1 MSSDPDWAAK
11 GRQMTEDGSD
21 GLWLRFGPKPS
32 DSTLS
37 KFFSCRCN
45 PCVTIFATVLL
56 FGWVLFCMAWTPGK
70 YCQGIQST
78 EFNQTASCDSPFVP
92 QYDTDVITAGPIH
105 VNAGTD
111 VNGTN
116 GTEANG
122 ANDTDGMNGTG
133 ANGTN
138 STNGNDVNG
147 VIGTDVNGRN
157 GTNSTDVNG
166 TTSAD
171 KCIFTIKRQK
181 VDDVDCYP
189 PRLEFSY
196 WMAWCTYTWTWLY
209 ISTQNIWIVFVFV
222 LIFHPRYGK
231 LKLGADD
238 DQPEFTNM
246 EWFAMIF
253 CCGVATGLFY
263 FSIGEPINHY
273 EPCGKW
279 AFGGPDGADWGTR
292 QCLGTSNW
300 ANRFSHLPDNERAQK
315 AMELTFYHWG
325 LHGWVCYAIV
335 GCILGILHFRKGLPM
350 TMKTCF
356 YPLLG
361 ERIYGF
367 MGDLIDVL
375 SIVCTTFGVC
385 TSLGMGVQQINAGIK
400 MLSGG
405 TNWLGVKW
413 YGVENQD
420 EWYNDYKD
428 SAKDI
433 WDIQKES
440 WRLSNPW
447 SVATAGLVSQRMTE
461 VSEQILLI
469 WFITTASTVSI
480 CTGLDIG
487 VKWLSII
494 ALVLGFFL
502 LWVVLALDDT
512 WFIFNLFVQT
522 LGYYMQNIIETGFY
536 TGAFD
541 QQIDGAPDG
550 RQEYGPPSGAGWMND
565 WTIFYWGWWISWA
578 PFVGVFLARISK
590 GRTVREFLVT
600 CIIITVLYNFV
611 WMTVW
616 GGAALKMEMAAEHAG
631 IDCSGS
637 YSTNYCRVDPRSGSG
652 AGRFSGEPEYFCS
665 TVTRLSCHYFD
676 YPPMMFDVVN
686 QYVTLG
692 TFLSVLIVIALFLY
706 FITSSDSGSLVDTIV
721 AANGIREP
729 CIAQRVWWSLTE
741 GLAATG
747 LTYSSL
753 FDVADPR
760 AGMKALQAASIASG
774 LPYTFLV
781 CFICVAL
788 WKVFK
793 YEFEEDTF
801 ESGFRS
807 GVLDF
812 GLTLYTG
819 KSGSDLPI
827 GFGGPQIKADR
838 IMGALKNCFFPF
850 PDLLNCLKSVREKKG
865 EPATMYDTITAV
877 FTGIVLYYTG
887 WLLVFIDWI
896 PVPTG
901 GYITQGVWNGTYN
914 IIDKEISNRYGY
926 FHLYTNEWKAGEVLT
941 TNSDFEP
948 SRGESMGVGDRVGHP
963 MHLLVFGWFF
973 IFMFIG
979 LVMTLRSSAREVLK
993 IKGNP
998 IEDFLCSFFLWPT
1011 VLLQIKETLEDGPV
1025 GKKEETSL

>member
-1 MSSDPDWAAK
+1 
-11 GRQMTEDGSD
+11 
-21 GLWLRFGPKPS
+21 
-32 DSTLS
+32 
-37 KFFSCRCN
+37 
-45 PCVTIFATVLL
+45 
-56 FGWVLFCMAWTPGK
+56 MAWTPGK

-92 QYDTDVITAGPIH
+92 QYDTDVVTAGPIH

-111 VNGTN
+111 VNGAN
-116 GTEANG
+116 GTNSTEADG
-122 ANDTDGMNGTG
+122 ANDTDGMNGIG

-138 STNGNDVNG
+138 STNGNDING
-147 VIGTDVNGRN
+147 MNGTDVNGRN
-157 GTNSTDVNG
+157 GTNGTDVNG
-166 TTSAD
+166 TTGAD

-469 WFITTASTVSI
+469 WFITTASTARAVCIKSI
-480 CTGLDIG
+480 SLNGKLQALAAAARQKGTPFQGLQLIRDPRHVLDSQISLKFSAKESVESKWQRICNDAETDTRTALEAHTSDTNG
-487 VKWLSII
+487 VQHVCYEDMVTDPVGVTQRVYRSLAPQVAYALNANRSIESQLPSEVWAFGEQHMSAWPGNNRSGRPQLSE
-494 ALVLGFFL
+494 
-502 LWVVLALDDT
+502 W
-512 WFIFNLFVQT
+512 QT
-522 LGYYMQNIIETGFY
+522 LWDVHAKTLEEIAMHKSHQHTDVQYESINRY
-536 TGAFD
+536 FD
-541 QQIDGAPDG
+541 RYCRSLNSLVQCGKGTWPALL
-550 RQEYGPPSGAGWMND
+550 SN
-565 WTIFYWGWWISWA
+565 
-578 PFVGVFLARISK
+578 K
-590 GRTVREFLVT
+590 GRNLLVT
-600 CIIITVLYNFV
+600 
-611 WMTVW
+611 
-616 GGAALKMEMAAEHAG
+616 
-631 IDCSGS
+631 S
-637 YSTNYCRVDPRSGSG
+637 
-652 AGRFSGEPEYFCS
+652 
-665 TVTRLSCHYFD
+665 
-676 YPPMMFDVVN
+676 
-686 QYVTLG
+686 
-692 TFLSVLIVIALFLY
+692 
-706 FITSSDSGSLVDTIV
+706 
-721 AANGIREP
+721 
-729 CIAQRVWWSLTE
+729 
-741 GLAATG
+741 
-747 LTYSSL
+747 
-753 FDVADPR
+753 
-760 AGMKALQAASIASG
+760 
-774 LPYTFLV
+774 
-781 CFICVAL
+781 
-788 WKVFK
+788 
-793 YEFEEDTF
+793 
-801 ESGFRS
+801 SGF
-807 GVLDF
+807 
-812 GLTLYTG
+812 
-819 KSGSDLPI
+819 K
-827 GFGGPQIKADR
+827 
-838 IMGALKNCFFPF
+838 
-850 PDLLNCLKSVREKKG
+850 
-865 EPATMYDTITAV
+865 
-877 FTGIVLYYTG
+877 
-887 WLLVFIDWI
+887 
-896 PVPTG
+896 
-901 GYITQGVWNGTYN
+901 
-914 IIDKEISNRYGY
+914 
-926 FHLYTNEWKAGEVLT
+926 
-941 TNSDFEP
+941 
-948 SRGESMGVGDRVGHP
+948 
-963 MHLLVFGWFF
+963 
-973 IFMFIG
+973 
-979 LVMTLRSSAREVLK
+979 
-993 IKGNP
+993 
-998 IEDFLCSFFLWPT
+998 
-1011 VLLQIKETLEDGPV
+1011 
-1025 GKKEETSL
+1025 